1 MYRQKGIGKSEAEA
15 RERALEA
22 LKERLWREC
31 WKGEIEL
38 PVRRER
44 VVEKDGIFEIEIE
57 TW

>member
-1 MYRQKGIGKSEAEA
+1 MYKARGIGNSEEQA
-15 RERALEA
+15 RERAMEA

-38 PVRRER
+38 PVKRER
-44 VVEKDGIFEIEIE
+44 VVEEDGIFEIEIE

>member
-1 MYRQKGIGKSEAEA
+1 MEQA

-44 VVEKDGIFEIEIE
+44 VVEEDGIFEIEIE